1 MTALATSLASVI
13 VPIGERL
20 FMKSFG
26 VFWWSGVSTTP
37 GATALKRIPFF
48 AYSLERLRVI
58 ASSPPLVIIGIE
70 AVMPAIGFSAKD
82 AVMVVTLTTWSIE
95 PNLATAVCV
104 TFSAVSAL
112 PMSPSTTARAAE
124 GAKPAFVALR
134 DVATTR

>member
-82 AVMVVTLTTWSIE
+82 AVMVVTLPPVPCASIW
-95 PNLATAVCV
+95 LTAGGV
-104 TFSAVSAL
+104 
-112 PMSPSTTARAAE
+112 
-124 GAKPAFVALR
+124 G
-134 DVATTR
+134 D